1 MHERRWDHRR
11 QRDVRGLPVMRA
23 ASITRS
29 ILTTLLFVACES
41 PEKRGATYVHGREP
55 IGTVRQSYDGALSD
69 SLAVNTFRNIHRLF
83 PTRSVEPSAT
93 PRALPP
99 SPRPLSAVRFTD
111 RDSTYDLDRYLEL
124 NRVAAVLVLD
134 SGRIALER
142 YRFGNGPR
150 TRWMSMS
157 IAKSVSSTL
166 VGAALRDGLIRSLDD
181 SITHYV
187 PTLAG
192 SAYDG
197 VTIRDVL
204 MMSSGVQWTERYTDP
219 TSDRRRLLDAQISQV
234 PGAALAVMRSLPR
247 AAPPGTRNNYS
258 TGETQVLAEVLR
270 GAVKIPLAEYL
281 SAKIWRPAG
290 METEARWWLD
300 SPDGVEIGGSG
311 ISATLRDYGRFGQFV
326 LEQGIAGNDTI
337 LSPGWMAE
345 AGSPTVLRDGTPLDY
360 GYMWWTALTPEEARD
375 HAFTAEGIHGQ
386 YVYVNPT
393 AQVVIVVWSAQ
404 PKPTGGAVV
413 NDHAFFAAVVAAI
426 RPGRAPTSPSVV
438 TATQVR

>member
-1 MHERRWDHRR
+1 MSPSRWLRVVGAVPGVVLGVVLAPGLALAVGSACAPVALAPGRYPHEHD
-11 QRDVRGLPVMRA
+11 L
-23 ASITRS
+23 
-29 ILTTLLFVACES
+29 
-41 PEKRGATYVHGREP
+41 
-55 IGTVRQSYDGALSD
+55 IGTVRESYDGTLSPE
-69 SLAVNTFRNIHRLF
+69 LAVNTFRNIHRLF
-83 PTRSVEPSAT
+83 PTRSVAPSAT
-93 PRALPP
+93 PRPLPP
-99 SPRPLSAVRFTD
+99 APLPLGTVNFTD

-157 IAKSVSSTL
+157 VAKSVSSTL
-166 VGAALRDGLIRSLDD
+166 VGAALRDGLIGSLDD
-181 SITHYV
+181 SVTHYV
-187 PTLAG
+187 PALAG

-219 TSDRRRLLDAQISQV
+219 TSDRRRLLDAQISQR
-234 PGAALAVMRSLPR
+234 PGSALDVMRSLTR

-258 TGETQVLAEVLR
+258 TGETQVLAEVVL
-270 GAVKIPLAEYL
+270 GAVKMPLADYL
-281 SAKIWRPAG
+281 SAKVWRPAG
-290 METEARWWLD
+290 LESEARWWLD

-311 ISATLRDYGRFGQFV
+311 LSATLRDYGRFGQFV
-326 LEQGIAGNDTI
+326 LEQGIVGTDTI
-337 LSPGWMAE
+337 LPPGWVTE
-345 AGSPTVLRDGTPLDY
+345 ATAPKVLRSGTPLAY
-360 GYMWWTALTPEEARD
+360 GYMWWTAASAAAERD

-386 YVYVNPT
+386 YVYVNPA

-413 NDHAFFAAVVAAI
+413 NDHAFFAAVVEAL
-426 RPGRAPTSPSVV
+426 RPGRAPTSPSAV
-438 TATQVR
+438 TVPQEY

>member
-1 MHERRWDHRR
+1 MNGQPRTREI
-11 QRDVRGLPVMRA
+11 VALLLALTGCGRA
-23 ASITRS
+23 AAR
-29 ILTTLLFVACES
+29 VDAY
-41 PEKRGATYVHGREP
+41 PHGAEP
-55 IGTVRQSYDGALSD
+55 IGSVRQSYDGALSD

-83 PTRSVEPSAT
+83 PTRGVNPSAT
-93 PRALPP
+93 PRALPR
-99 SPRPLSAVRFTD
+99 SPRPLTDVRFTD

-157 IAKSVSSTL
+157 IAKSISSTL

-181 SITHYV
+181 AVTRYV
-187 PTLAG
+187 PALAG

-219 TSDRRRLLDAQISQV
+219 TSDRRRLLDAQISQR
-234 PGAALAVMRSLPR
+234 PGSALAVMRSLPR

-270 GAVKIPLAEYL
+270 GAVKMPLAEYL

-290 METEARWWLD
+290 MESEARWWLD

-326 LEQGIAGNDTI
+326 LEQGIVGTDTI
-337 LSPGWMAE
+337 LPPGWVAE
-345 AGSPTVLRDGTPLDY
+345 AASPKILRGGTPLDY
-360 GYMWWTALTPEEARD
+360 GYMWWTAPTPEAARD
-375 HAFTAEGIHGQ
+375 RAFTAEGIHGQ
-386 YVYVNPT
+386 YVYVNP
-393 AQVVIVVWSAQ
+393 AAHVVIVVWSAQ
-404 PKPTGGAVV
+404 PKPTDGAVV
-413 NDHAFFAAVVAAI
+413 NDHPFFAAVVAAI

>member
-1 MHERRWDHRR
+1 MSTRCVVALFAALACAPGPRASEDASYPHE
-11 QRDVRGLPVMRA
+11 
-23 ASITRS
+23 
-29 ILTTLLFVACES
+29 
-41 PEKRGATYVHGREP
+41 REP

-69 SLAVNTFRNIHRLF
+69 SLAVNTFRNVHRLF
-83 PTRSVEPSAT
+83 PTRGVAPSAT
-93 PRALPP
+93 PRVLPP
-99 SPRPLSAVRFTD
+99 SPSALGALSFTD
-111 RDSTYDLDRYLEL
+111 RDSTYDLDRYLDL

-142 YRFGNGPR
+142 YRFGNTSR

-157 IAKSVSSTL
+157 VAKSISSTL
-166 VGAALRDGLIRSLDD
+166 VGAALRDGSIRSLDD
-181 SITHYV
+181 SVTRYV
-187 PTLAG
+187 PSLAG

-219 TSDRRRLLDAQISQV
+219 TTDRRRLLDAQISQL
-234 PGAALAVMRSLPR
+234 PGSALTVMRSLPR

-270 GAVKIPLAEYL
+270 GAVKMPLAEYL

-290 METEARWWLD
+290 MEAEARWWLD

-326 LEQGIAGNDTI
+326 LGQGIVGSDT
-337 LSPGWMAE
+337 LLPRGWVAE
-345 AGSPTVLRDGTPLDY
+345 AGSPTVLRDGTPLNY
-360 GYMWWTALTPEEARD
+360 GYMWWTALTPEAGRD
-375 HAFTAEGIHGQ
+375 RAFTAEGIHGQ
-386 YVYVNPT
+386 FVYVNPA

-404 PKPTGGAVV
+404 PQPTGGAVV
-413 NDHAFFAAVVAAI
+413 DDHAFFAAVVDAI

-438 TATQVR
+438 RATQVR